1 MPDTIRAYDYRD
13 GPNDPASALSE
24 LNIRAENDITYFNG
38 LEHRPLVVPSS
49 GGGGGGETFVIRTFQ
64 AFPDPAPTGHA
75 TTTTLPASP
84 NSVAL
89 AEWQDLIVIFQT
101 SNRRIIRQYP
111 IAAINVLPAGNSTI
125 DEIGELTASNR
136 IYVAYNTT
144 TRQLVATRTAGG
156 IQIAYIAVR
165 R

>member
-1 MPDTIRAYDYRD
+1 MPNAVRAYDYRD
-13 GPNDPASALSE
+13 GPSDTDRE
-24 LNIRAENDITYFNG
+24 ITEFHIRGENDITYNNG
-38 LEHRPLVVPSS
+38 QIRRTFVVPSS
-49 GGGGGGETFVIRTFQ
+49 GGGGGETFVIRTFQ